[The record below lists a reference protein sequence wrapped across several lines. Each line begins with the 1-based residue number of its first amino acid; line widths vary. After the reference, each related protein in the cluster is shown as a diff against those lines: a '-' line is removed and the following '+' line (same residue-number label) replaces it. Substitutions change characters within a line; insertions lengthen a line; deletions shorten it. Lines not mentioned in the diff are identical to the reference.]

1 MKPLKLILA
10 LLIGI
15 TSFPLFQT
23 DHNDE
28 LIYYPLNE
36 GNIAFL
42 KVNETDIY
50 LFNTGHELDRQQILN
65 QLDQWDDY
73 TIRGIVITKIDEHNC
88 GNLTFLTKKYSVDQL
103 IIPERSKTCKVNQ
116 KDVQVIDLSKKKS
129 VNFHEE
135 YQVKYY
141 PSKHGITGNLELKRD
156 NFSAYWY
163 ETSSVKQYSDRTTVV
178 YVPSYIYE
186 SDLDIGFLDKLDP
199 RVAVIQEKAKK
210 KQMRLLNDVFSKEW
224 IEAFFLTNQLSVHIE
239 LGNNPYRIFL
249 VRR

>member
-73 TIRGIVITKIDEHNC
+73 TIRGIVMTEIGGHDC
-88 GNLTFLTKKYSVDQL
+88 GNLTLRTK
-103 IIPERSKTCKVNQ
+103 I
-116 KDVQVIDLSKKKS
+116 
-129 VNFHEE
+129 
-135 YQVKYY
+135 
-141 PSKHGITGNLELKRD
+141 
-156 NFSAYWY
+156 
-163 ETSSVKQYSDRTTVV
+163 
-178 YVPSYIYE
+178 
-186 SDLDIGFLDKLDP
+186 
-199 RVAVIQEKAKK
+199 
-210 KQMRLLNDVFSKEW
+210 
-224 IEAFFLTNQLSVHIE
+224 
-239 LGNNPYRIFL
+239 
-249 VRR
+249 